1 MAVSVK
7 MNIDNNYRTM
17 KISKKIGLGRGVSN
31 LIWIDIQPFLFISQP
46 STFPASCPFFSN

>member
-31 LIWIDIQPFLFISQP
+31 LIWIDIQPFLFISQQ